1 MTRGNFSLTLNKKG
15 REAMNTAEK
24 VHKQALDYA
33 LKKAERRINKKMEAN
48 LADFFGVLKDSKV
61 LKGLEEDTK
70 KIRAS
75 SRFRL

>member
-1 MTRGNFSLTLNKKG
+1 LNEKG
-15 REAMNTAEK
+15 GEDMNIAEK
-24 VHKQALDYA
+24 VYKKALDYA
-33 LKKAERRINKKMEAN
+33 LKKAERLINKKKEAN

-75 SRFRL
+75 SRFRI